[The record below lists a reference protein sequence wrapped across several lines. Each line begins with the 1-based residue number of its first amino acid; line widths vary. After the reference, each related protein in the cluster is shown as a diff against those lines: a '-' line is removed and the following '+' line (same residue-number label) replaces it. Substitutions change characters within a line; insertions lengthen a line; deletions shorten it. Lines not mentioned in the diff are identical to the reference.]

1 MYVVVAVAGP
11 DVGSIS
17 LECVARLTFVTI
29 HASYERHP
37 DLGCEAVVFIDDES
51 MGCFQI
57 QRDLVVDAETG
68 GRVGPGGA
76 GSGREGYC
84 VTTGAS
90 APVYGGVVEWRR
102 VDDDRI
108 EFALTPKAGRLFGDN
123 LLSFQITPVGDESVD
138 EIIEHVERLLR

>member
-1 MYVVVAVAGP
+1 MSECVHNRVVSGGPSKLLSRPLAQVRVVYVVVAVAGP
-11 DVGSIS
+11 GMGSIS
-17 LECVARLTFVTI
+17 RECVARLTFVTI

-84 VTTGAS
+84 
-90 APVYGGVVEWRR
+90 
-102 VDDDRI
+102 
-108 EFALTPKAGRLFGDN
+108 
-123 LLSFQITPVGDESVD
+123 LSLIHISEPTRPY
-138 EIIEHVERLLR
+138 